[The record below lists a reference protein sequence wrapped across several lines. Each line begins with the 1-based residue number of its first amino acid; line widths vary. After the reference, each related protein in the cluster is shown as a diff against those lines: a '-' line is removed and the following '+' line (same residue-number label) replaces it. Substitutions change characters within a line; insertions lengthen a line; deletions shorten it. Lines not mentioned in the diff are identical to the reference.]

1 MKVKFTIKTLEELL
15 LTKGIKYEDEAFTC
29 EGKKN
34 NFIFEMTTLC
44 GKSGECKLFN
54 NERVYYEG
62 YGIHEWMCS
71 SWEVIDGKEERFN
84 NFKDGLFRLE
94 DGTKVVIGVNQETL
108 RNFLKR
114 DSSIYLEIGG
124 MYIGMTF
131 NEWKEMDSK
140 VKEIIKLKEELSK

>member
-15 LTKGIKYEDEAFTC
+15 LTKGIKYKDEEFTC
-29 EGKKN
+29 EGEN
-34 NFIFEMTTLC
+34 DVFLFEMIKFC
-44 GKSGECKLFN
+44 GENGESEEVEDGEANWKGYA
-54 NERVYYEG
+54 VY
-62 YGIHEWMCS
+62 EWMCS

-114 DSSIYLEIGG
+114 DSNIYLEIGG

-131 NEWKEMDSK
+131 NEWKEMGSK